1 MSVSKLQIG
10 WIGAGKMGLPICKR
24 LKDAGHKLA
33 VLGRSDASRAQ
44 LFAAGLDARSSIKD
58 VVAGADVVFAAI
70 TDDASLG
77 NIVGGDGGVA
87 ANLAAGK
94 TFVEMST
101 VSPAASAAAAALL
114 AARGIAYL
122 RAPVSGSTSM
132 AEAGTLTALVSGP
145 QQKYD
150 DLGPVFSAFTRKV
163 FHVGDGEEA
172 RVLKLVLNAMVGAT
186 SALVAEALAFGRK
199 GGLDNATMLDVIT
212 QSAVA
217 SPLIGYKRDMIVSG
231 DYTPAFPIS
240 GMMKDFDILL
250 SVGRSAHCPLPLA
263 AQIRQFYEA
272 AYVRGQGDRD
282 FFALVEEF
290 AQLAGVGG
298 KSSPSS

>member
-1 MSVSKLQIG
+1 MNVSSLRIG
-10 WIGAGKMGLPICKR
+10 WIGAGKMGLPICCR
-24 LKDAGHKLA
+24 LKEAGHGLS
-33 VLGRSDASRAQ
+33 VLGRSENTRAQ
-44 LFAAGLDARSSIKD
+44 ITAAGLQCQSTIKD
-58 VVAGADVVFAAI
+58 VVSVSDVVFSAI
-70 TDDASLG
+70 TDDAALG
-77 NIVGGDGGVA
+77 DIMGGDGGVA

-101 VSPAASAAAAALL
+101 VSPTASAAAASLL
-114 AARGIAYL
+114 KARGIAYL

-132 AEAGTLTALVSGP
+132 AEAGTLTALISGP
-145 QQKYD
+145 QQVYA

-163 FHVGDGEEA
+163 FHVGEGEEA

-186 SALVAEALAFGRK
+186 SALLAEALAFGRK

-231 DYTPAFPIS
+231 DYTPAFPVA

-250 SVGRSAHCPLPLA
+250 SVGRSAHCPLPLS

-290 AQLAGVGG
+290 AELAGVVDR
-298 KSSPSS
+298 PVPH